1 MIGDKKFIEK
11 NKKDEFDGISFAPTL
26 LGNDKKQKEHEF
38 LYWEFHETDQMAVRM
53 GDWKLLVK
61 KGVPSLYNLKED
73 IHEDHDVAAQN
84 PSIVKTMLGIIQ
96 REHQPNELFKVTLPN
111 F

>member
-1 MIGDKKFIEK
+1 
-11 NKKDEFDGISFAPTL
+11 
-26 LGNDKKQKEHEF
+26 
-38 LYWEFHETDQMAVRM
+38 MAVSM
-53 GDWKLLVK
+53 GDWKLIVK

-73 IHEDHDVAAQN
+73 LHEDQDVASQN

-96 REHQPNELFKVTLPN
+96 REHQPSELFKVTLPA